1 MTVLRRHLD
10 IQHINTHWNRVSMNT
25 IYKRR
30 KKQTESCHLFLCY
43 WCVIVFEP
51 EKLSIT
57 AGPVFLG
64 FFALIVANVLTV
76 FLSNTHL
83 RHRWSA
89 RPTGSWMQTIHW
101 PFIPALRLQLRQRW
115 KWSTRPST
123 CRTPATPLLLVH
135 LSLPLFPF
143 LPLSVSL
150 SLFAMLWNCESPP
163 PHSQLSS
170 CFCPSYLPSACVGFW
185 SLLLPVSMLFSQ

>member
-1 MTVLRRHLD
+1 
-10 IQHINTHWNRVSMNT
+10 MNT
-25 IYKRR
+25 IYKRGE
-30 KKQTESCHLFLCY
+30 KNKQNHVIFFYVIDVLLFLNRRSSPSQQDLFF
-43 WCVIVFEP
+43 W
-51 EKLSIT
+51 
-57 AGPVFLG
+57 G

-163 PHSQLSS
+163 P
-170 CFCPSYLPSACVGFW
+170 LPAVI
-185 SLLLPVSMLFSQ
+185 LLLPLLSSVCLCGFLISTAACLYAVLSIRFFKKEQQADADNILSRS